1 MNEPNKRK
9 PCDHC
14 GTAERA
20 EGVRFCSV
28 CIKVKRKE
36 ARQQACEMTP
46 IDYKPRYSTMRGEKC
61 RDVRKSGPS
70 YDVYD

>member
-20 EGVRFCSV
+20 KGVRFCSV
-28 CIKVKRKE
+28 CIKVKRNFNLWHTSWGWWNTIK
-36 ARQQACEMTP
+36 
-46 IDYKPRYSTMRGEKC
+46 YKSTKC
-61 RDVRKSGPS
+61 FV
-70 YDVYD
+70 VI